1 MTGRRCHQ
9 LIVAAMESFNQ
20 SVFLYLNA
28 PADAGALVLSVARFL
43 AEDLIWLVPAG
54 LLFGWIFGGD
64 GVRRAMLQATAAG
77 MVALLCAQI
86 IGVVWSHPR
95 PFMIGLGHT
104 YFVHVPDASFPSDHL
119 TLWWAASFSLLA
131 CREVRAAAVVM
142 SLFGLAIAWARI
154 YLGVHFPLDMVGAAG
169 VALLSTLAGTYHRD
183 RYIDPLFTVASALH
197 RVLFASLIQRGW
209 LRS

>member
-9 LIVAAMESFNQ
+9 LTDAAMESFNQ

-28 PADAGALVLSVARFL
+28 PADAGALVLAVARFL

-54 LLFGWIFGGD
+54 LLFGWMFGND

-77 MVALLCAQI
+77 VVALVCAQI
-86 IGVVWSHPR
+86 IGAVWLHPR

-104 YFVHVPDASFPSDHL
+104 YLAHVPDASFPSDHL
-119 TLWWAASFSLLA
+119 TLWWAASFSLLT
-131 CREVRAAAVVM
+131 CRQIRAAAVVM
-142 SLFGLAIAWARI
+142 SLSGLAIAWARI
-154 YLGVHFPLDMVGAAG
+154 YLGVHFPLDMVGAVG

-183 RYIDPLFTVASALH
+183 RYIALLFAAASSLH
-197 RVLFASLIQRGW
+197 RVLFAPLIQRGW

>member
-1 MTGRRCHQ
+1 
-9 LIVAAMESFNQ
+9 MESFNQ

-28 PADAGALVLSVARFL
+28 PADAGALVLVFARFL

-54 LLFGWIFGGD
+54 LLFGWMFGSD

-77 MVALLCAQI
+77 VLALVCAQI
-86 IGVVWSHPR
+86 IGAVWLHPR

-104 YFVHVPDASFPSDHL
+104 YLAHVPDASFPSDHL
-119 TLWWAASFSLLA
+119 TLWWAASFSLLT
-131 CREVRAAAVVM
+131 CRHVRVAAVVM
-142 SLFGLAIAWARI
+142 SLFGLTIAWARI

-169 VALLSTLAGTYHRD
+169 VALLSSLAATYRRD
-183 RYIDPLFTVASALH
+183 RYIAPLFTAASSLH
-197 RVLFASLIQRGW
+197 RLLFAPLIQRGW